1 MKPFT
6 LIALTILFGCLVQ
19 AQSPSTDPAAGLE
32 FFEQRIR
39 PVLVEHCR
47 ECHSASAKKLQGGLR
62 MDSRAGLI
70 AGGDSGPAIVPG
82 KPEASLLIRA
92 VNHADAESAMP
103 PKRPQLSRQARQDLE
118 RWVAAG
124 APWPAGEASESPAKE
139 RFDLEGRRKA
149 QA

>member
-1 MKPFT
+1 MKLLTSLALFT
-6 LIALTILFGCLVQ
+6 CIAGTALGQ
-19 AQSPSTDPAAGLE
+19 NPAADPAVGLE

-39 PVLVEHCR
+39 PVLVEHCH

-92 VNHADAESAMP
+92 VNHADTESAMP
-103 PKRPQLSRQARQDLE
+103 PKRPQLSRQARQDL
-118 RWVAAG
+118 
-124 APWPAGEASESPAKE
+124 
-139 RFDLEGRRKA
+139 
-149 QA
+149 